1 MTVRNSGSFF
11 DLGARQQ
18 GDDLTS
24 VSQLVSTRRPLLL
37 YAIIIQMIV
46 GLIVAFAATKRAGGQ
61 ERQTLLQWSYGTSF
75 GGGPNL
81 YGPLVTDRPDFT
93 EASSTVGRGVAQL
106 EMGYTFTQNDDAGVL
121 TRSHSFPETLLRMG
135 VLAEWFELRFD
146 WNYAVERNDFGN
158 FVETES
164 GAEDLTLGVKLGL
177 TPQEYILPETA
188 IILQTSVP
196 TGGDAF
202 TSNDVLPGVN
212 FLYGW
217 DLIDDWSLGASTG
230 LNPTVDDTTTDTY
243 TEFSQSFTINH
254 SWTKRIGSY
263 CEWYVLSPVNADTR
277 KAEHYLDGGVT
288 TLISNDAQWDVR
300 VGVGLNESA
309 DDFFAGT
316 GLSIRYW

>member
-1 MTVRNSGSFF
+1 M
-11 DLGARQQ
+11 
-18 GDDLTS
+18 GDDESNVAQLALTP
-24 VSQLVSTRRPLLL
+24 RRPLLY
-37 YAIIIQMIV
+37 YALIIQLITAMMI
-46 GLIVAFAATKRAGGQ
+46 AFGIARRAGGQ

-81 YGPLVTDRPDFT
+81 YEPLVTDRPDFT
-93 EASSTVGRGVAQL
+93 EASSTVGRGVVQL
-106 EMGYTFTQNDDAGVL
+106 ETGYTFTQNDDGGVL

-135 VLAEWFELRFD
+135 VLAEWFELRAD
-146 WNYAVERNDFGN
+146 WNYGIERDDFG
-158 FVETES
+158 VAAESKS

-188 IILQTSVP
+188 IILQTLVP
-196 TGGDAF
+196 TGSDAF

-217 DLIDDWSLGASTG
+217 DLIHDWTLGASTG
-230 LNPTVDDTTTDTY
+230 LSPTVDDVTDETY
-243 TEFSQSFTINH
+243 TEFSQSVTVGH

-288 TLISNDAQWDVR
+288 ALISNDAQWDVR
-300 VGVGLNESA
+300 IGVGLNESA